1 MKKLLGKIVLYS
13 ILMVLSLEIL
23 IRAFHLYFQYPVV
36 RLNENEV
43 VNYIPGQE
51 GAFVLG
57 NRRMTYSRFHINQ
70 SGFNSF
76 HEFEPTER
84 NLEVALIGDSFI
96 EGLHQDYDNS
106 IGKKIEDDLSG
117 KVKVFEYGFSGYD
130 LADQLHL
137 IHEFKEDMA
146 LIDLA
151 VIYIKFDEDVRRDH
165 YEVQTR
171 ANLENSLVFK
181 IKREVK
187 LLSYLNGIGLISP
200 ITDLPKR
207 IKGSVHKNMEIAE
220 KDVDSVAKDKEY
232 IKNLNTLLNTY
243 PIDKK
248 KSVFLIDRS
257 ITSKS
262 FLDYCDSMG
271 YKYLDFG
278 NALKA
283 SSENTVLKY
292 DPMKHWNNHGRDIV
306 AKVIAEYVDSS
317 VLSTSN

>member
-1 MKKLLGKIVLYS
+1 MKRLLGKIVLYGV
-13 ILMVLSLEIL
+13 LMALLLEIL
-23 IRAFHLYFQYPVV
+23 TRAFHLYFQYPVV
-36 RLNENEV
+36 RLNENQV

-84 NLEVALIGDSFI
+84 DFEVALIGDSFI

-106 IGKKIEDDLSG
+106 IGKKIENDLSG

-137 IHEFKEDMA
+137 MHELKEDMD

-151 VIYIKFDEDVRRDH
+151 VIYVNFDDDVRRDH

-171 ANLENSLVFK
+171 ANLENSLIFK

-207 IKGSVHKNMEIAE
+207 VKGSIGKNPETTEEGMDSIAT
-220 KDVDSVAKDKEY
+220 DQEY
-232 IKNLNTLLNTY
+232 IKNLNALLNTY

-248 KSVFLIDRS
+248 KSIFLINES

-262 FLDYCDSMG
+262 FLHYCDSLS

-278 NALKA
+278 KALNA
-283 SSENTVLKY
+283 SRENTVLKY

-306 AKVIAEYVDSS
+306 AKVIADYVDSS
-317 VLSTSN
+317 VQFTTY